1 MEPVTLFA
9 AVPTGTSNQSGLMP
23 MLDHI
28 PDFPARKLHIHL
40 SNVALGVPTG

>member
-9 AVPTGTSNQSGLMP
+9 AVPTGTSIQSGLMP

-28 PDFPARKLHIHL
+28 PDFPPRKLHINL
-40 SNVALGVPTG
+40 SNFALGVPTG